1 VDEALK
7 EIGKGII
14 SLANML
20 LVICF
25 LNHILLSNISIN
37 IGIISLIIYG
47 ETIIY
52 LFGFYLI
59 KKGREMEKR
68 DE

>member
-1 VDEALK
+1 MDEALK